1 MYFCM
6 TLDYSEYKF
15 RHFLCHSL
23 NRYYQLVV
31 EGTRIKYTHLICVTW
46 YTKYTVNDKEFL
58 KMRGDLTSFSA
69 VGKELV
75 KEWVNNMGNRGDKER
90 FLKIKGNEIQAE
102 ALLLHRRRD
111 L

>member
-1 MYFCM
+1 
-6 TLDYSEYKF
+6 
-15 RHFLCHSL
+15 
-23 NRYYQLVV
+23 
-31 EGTRIKYTHLICVTW
+31 
-46 YTKYTVNDKEFL
+46 
-58 KMRGDLTSFSA
+58 MRGDLTSFSA

>member
-1 MYFCM
+1 MRF
-6 TLDYSEYKF
+6 F
-15 RHFLCHSL
+15 
-23 NRYYQLVV
+23 
-31 EGTRIKYTHLICVTW
+31 
-46 YTKYTVNDKEFL
+46 KEFL

-90 FLKIKGNEIQAE
+90 FLKIKGNDIQAE